1 MRAHGYS
8 LMNLMLTLL
17 LTAVVVT
24 GLIGLWRVL
33 EQRQRMSATVDLV
46 HRAAAR
52 TREIAMN
59 QSDGY
64 ASVSVSQIADL
75 VPTNQRIPT
84 SGAATG
90 LRTALN
96 RPLSIVADGSYGF
109 WVRLS
114 TLNVAECRALLRQV
128 WMTYPRVRVNGTVLK
143 AGMSSTLGDTQFA
156 QCTGT
161 SISIDVEGT

>member
-8 LMNLMLTLL
+8 LMNLILTLFL
-17 LTAVVVT
+17 VSALIT
-24 GLIGLWRVL
+24 GLIALWRVQ
-33 EQRQRMSATVDLV
+33 EQRQRVSATVDVV

-64 ASVSVSQIADL
+64 ASVVVSQIADI
-75 VPTNQRIPT
+75 VPPNQRTPT
-84 SGAATG
+84 TGAATS

-114 TLNVAECRALLRQV
+114 ALNVAECRAVLRQV
-128 WMTYPRVRVNGTVLK
+128 WTTYPRVRVNGTVLK
-143 AGMSSTLGDTQFA
+143 SGMSSTLGDAQFA
-156 QCTGT
+156 QCVGA
-161 SISIDVEGT
+161 SISIDVEGS